1 MYQPSYA
8 WLQQRIEGE
17 VRSRFV
23 ATVIYMRTDEPEQ
36 VIRSFQRHG
45 PGVYDRTP
53 LFWYRAEPMDLS
65 LLKPTANRAN
75 ADAGTIGCFLS
86 HVCVA
91 HNIATW
97 LHKQPPPHPS
107 DQPTYFLV
115 LEADVVIEPYIANIT
130 AELDRLYAAL
140 QGDLQNKDPAWTV
153 VKLSHWGSPKL
164 DRNTWTITAD
174 SSSPDSLFLKTYSG
188 VDMFGGTQAYLLNP
202 ANLQRYLDAMLPTGS
217 DSPKMGSF
225 NIPFHVDSLI
235 NEHSTSYLYRK
246 PLFGHGDSFH
256 TREATSKMSAS
267 QLDSAVRPLHN
278 LSSLFNFYCNN
289 DLANK
294 MNALL

>member
-1 MYQPSYA
+1 MFMAVCALFAVGVLLRSVLNRTPPPMYQPSYA

-45 PGVYDRTP
+45 PGVYD
-53 LFWYRAEPMDLS
+53 
-65 LLKPTANRAN
+65 
-75 ADAGTIGCFLS
+75 LS